1 MRRLAITRAVA
12 ATSAPMPSQVD
23 IGDGSAPG
31 PALLRRFSES
41 ALAQGRNYL
50 ITEGVFNGR
59 LTRTPNGMILEADV
73 RRSPARHYHVVITC
87 VYQGEC
93 AWECNCPFA
102 AQNCEHAAAVL
113 QGWLQNPQSFSM
125 ADSDMPIIA
134 TVPAS
139 PVVNTA
145 PVTADPKPR
154 LAAAPEPP
162 HPGRSPLRISSDL
175 MLHIRHDEAS
185 ASLRRLVD
193 AFGESRIGS
202 SGQGSLRLTGMGLQN
217 ALESGLTLEEIESIL
232 TEANGE
238 PLPEAVRERLQA
250 WAAAYDNFHLY
261 DHLSVVEFADDF
273 VLQELL
279 RGGGIRRYLLHI
291 FSPRLAAIHPRH
303 VNDLVAEM
311 ERRGFMPKV
320 EP

>member
-1 MRRLAITRAVA
+1 
-12 ATSAPMPSQVD
+12 MPSQVD
-23 IGDGSAPG
+23 IGDGSSPG
-31 PALLRRFSES
+31 REILRRFSES

-50 ITEGVFNGR
+50 ITDGVFNGR
-59 LTRTPNGMILEADV
+59 LTKTPNGLILEADV
-73 RRSPARHYHVVITC
+73 RRSPVRHYHVVITC
-87 VYQGEC
+87 VRQGEC

-125 ADSDMPIIA
+125 AESDTPIVAA
-134 TVPAS
+134 TQAPR
-139 PVVNTA
+139 VVNMARA
-145 PVTADPKPR
+145 PADPKPQP
-154 LAAAPEPP
+154 ADAPEPP
-162 HPGRSPLRISSDL
+162 TPSRPPLRISSDL
-175 MLHIRHDEAS
+175 VLHTRLDEAS

-193 AFGESRIGS
+193 AFGESHITS
-202 SGQGSLRLTGMGLQN
+202 SGQGALRLTGTGMQN
-217 ALESGLTLEEIESIL
+217 VLESGLTLEEIEAIL
-232 TEANGE
+232 TEANGG
-238 PLPEAVRERLQA
+238 PLPEAVIERLQG

-273 VLQELL
+273 VLKELL

-303 VNDLVAEM
+303 VNDLITEM
-311 ERRGFMPKV
+311 ERRSFMPKI

>member
-1 MRRLAITRAVA
+1 
-12 ATSAPMPSQVD
+12 MPSQVD

-31 PALLRRFSES
+31 PALLQRFSES

-59 LTRTPNGMILEADV
+59 LTRTPNGLILEADV
-73 RRSPARHYHVVITC
+73 RRSPVRHYHVVITC
-87 VYQGEC
+87 VRQGEC

-113 QGWLQNPQSFSM
+113 QWWLQNPQSFNI
-125 ADSDMPIIA
+125 AESDTPIIA
-134 TVPAS
+134 AAPA
-139 PVVNTA
+139 PRVVHTA
-145 PVTADPKPR
+145 PVTADPKPPP
-154 LAAAPEPP
+154 ADAPEPP
-162 HPGRSPLRISSDL
+162 TSGSLPPRISPDL
-175 MLHIRHDEAS
+175 VFHIHQDRAS
-185 ASLRRLVD
+185 GSLRQLVD
-193 AFGESRIGS
+193 ALGESGS
-202 SGQGSLRLTGMGLQN
+202 AKGSFRLTGLGLQS

-232 TEANGE
+232 TEANEG
-238 PLPEAVRERLQA
+238 PLPEAVRERLQG

-291 FSPRLAAIHPRH
+291 FSPRLAAVHPRH

>member
-1 MRRLAITRAVA
+1 MRRPVITRAAA

-23 IGDGSAPG
+23 MGDESSPG
-31 PALLRRFSES
+31 PALLQRFSES

-50 ITEGVFNGR
+50 IMDGVFNSR
-59 LTRTPNGMILEADV
+59 MTKTPNGLILEADV

-87 VYQGEC
+87 VLQGEC

-125 ADSDMPIIA
+125 AESDVPIAAA
-134 TVPAS
+134 TQAPR
-139 PVVNTA
+139 VVNMARA
-145 PVTADPKPR
+145 PAGPKAQPAD
-154 LAAAPEPP
+154 APEPLA
-162 HPGRSPLRISSDL
+162 PGSPP
-175 MLHIRHDEAS
+175 LHISPDLVLHIHHDGAS
-185 ASLRRLVD
+185 SAVRQLVD
-193 AFGESRIGS
+193 ALGEMRIGS
-202 SGQGSLRLTGMGLQN
+202 RGQGALRLTGLGLQN
-217 ALESGLTLEEIESIL
+217 ALESGLTLEEIESML
-232 TEANGE
+232 TEASGG
-238 PLPEAVRERLQA
+238 PLPEAVRERLQG

-291 FSPRLAAIHPRH
+291 FSPRLAAVHPRH